1 MSLVYVIQKTEGK
14 QPVSDKLLLEE
25 ALYQWKV
32 MGYKHPE
39 YQTVMFKGP
48 VIPIP
53 ERLIEAMYVFVSGLE
68 LQETSDKIHEL
79 LDGFSINT
87 FTFGGDHESGS

>member
-14 QPVSDKLLLEE
+14 QPVSDYLLLEE

-39 YQTVMFKGP
+39 YQITMCEGPEIRIEEDPIEVMYFFFSD
-48 VIPIP
+48 
-53 ERLIEAMYVFVSGLE
+53 ED
-68 LQETSDKIHEL
+68 LQGDLNEF
-79 LDGFSINT
+79 LDGFSFNT
-87 FTFGGDHESGS
+87 FLLGEDHESGS